1 MATTINLLPWR
12 AELREQ
18 RKKEFFAITGGFAAM
33 GVVVFLVWLMALSS
47 LIEYQES
54 RNGKLKA
61 EIATLDKRIAEVDEL
76 KKQKAEMVERM
87 KIIRD
92 LQGTRPVIVH
102 IFDDLVKKQPD
113 GLFYTKI
120 EKKDKRIVINGT
132 AESNNRVSTLM
143 KSFSESD
150 WFQDP
155 NLTKVEANAAA
166 GEQGTNFNLSV
177 DVVPMKQK
185 SEGDKK

>member
-18 RKKEFFAITGGFAAM
+18 RKKEFFAITGGFAGM
-33 GVVVFLVWLMALSS
+33 GVLVFLVWVMALNS

-54 RNGKLKA
+54 RNGKLKS

-76 KKQKAEMVERM
+76 KKQKAEMVDRM

-92 LQGTRPVIVH
+92 LQGTRPAIVH

-120 EKKDKRIVINGT
+120 EKKDKQLVINGT
-132 AESNNRVSTLM
+132 AESNNRVSSLM
-143 KSFSESD
+143 NAFKNSD
-150 WFQDP
+150 WFEDP
-155 NLTKVEANAAA
+155 NLKKVEANASA

-177 DVVPMKQK
+177 NVVPMKQK
-185 SEGDKK
+185 NDGEKK